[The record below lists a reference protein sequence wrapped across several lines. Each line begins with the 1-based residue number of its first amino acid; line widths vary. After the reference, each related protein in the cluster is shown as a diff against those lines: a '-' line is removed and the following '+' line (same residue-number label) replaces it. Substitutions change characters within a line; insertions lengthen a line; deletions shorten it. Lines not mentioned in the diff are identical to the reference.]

1 MILLG
6 RCKVNIFSKFRFKKK
21 YFAFFAI
28 VPLLA
33 VTAVISVP
41 CPVCN
46 GTGAVNS
53 LPNTEMVSI
62 LEMDFEQTLGSG
74 VPCGAYIVYKYN
86 ISIKLLNE
94 ASENAE
100 GWLEILLINTRQEE
114 GSNILD
120 TQYVQINIPAEAV
133 VTNEYNVSF
142 GTVMVFQEGLEVRA
156 EVVEGNVPDLI
167 CDGTGRISVNTW
179 PLINGFKEHF
189 SEVVQETQPYH
200 PPEFIDWEEF
210 MRNFFNQ

>member
-1 MILLG
+1 M
-6 RCKVNIFSKFRFKKK
+6 NIPNNLRFKKK
-21 YFAFFAI
+21 YFAFLTI

-41 CPVCN
+41 CPVCD
-46 GTGAVNS
+46 GTGVVNS

-62 LEMDFEQTLGSG
+62 LEIDSEQLLGSG
-74 VPCGAYIVYKYN
+74 VPCGAYIVYKYGVD
-86 ISIKLLNE
+86 IKLLNE
-94 ASENAE
+94 SLENAE
-100 GWLEILLINTRQEE
+100 GWLEILLVNTNLEE
-114 GSNILD
+114 GNNILD
-120 TQYVQINIPAEAV
+120 RQYVQINIPAEAV
-133 VTNEYNVSF
+133 VTNKYMVSF

-167 CDGTGRISVNTW
+167 CDGTGSIPVNTW

-189 SEVVQETQPYH
+189 TEVVQEAQPYN
-200 PPEFIDWEEF
+200 PPKFIDWEEF

>member
-1 MILLG
+1 M
-6 RCKVNIFSKFRFKKK
+6 VNIPNNFRFKKK
-21 YFAFFAI
+21 YFAFLTI

-41 CPVCN
+41 CPVCD
-46 GTGAVNS
+46 GTGVVNS

-62 LEMDFEQTLGSG
+62 LEIDSEQLLGSG
-74 VPCGAYIVYKYN
+74 VPCGAYIVYKYDVA
-86 ISIKLLNE
+86 IKLLNE
-94 ASENAE
+94 SLENAE
-100 GWLEILLINTRQEE
+100 GWLEILLINTNKEDN
-114 GSNILD
+114 NILD

-133 VTNEYNVSF
+133 VSNAYVVSF
-142 GTVMVFQEGLEVRA
+142 GTVMVFQEGLEVQA

-167 CDGTGRISVNTW
+167 CDGTGSIPVNTW

-189 SEVVQETQPYH
+189 TEVVQEAQPYN
-200 PPEFIDWEEF
+200 PPKFIDWEEF

>member
-1 MILLG
+1 MNIL
-6 RCKVNIFSKFRFKKK
+6 RNFRFKKK
-21 YFAFFAI
+21 YFTFLTI

-33 VTAVISVP
+33 ITAVISVP
-41 CPVCN
+41 CPVCD
-46 GTGAVNS
+46 GTGVVNS

-62 LEMDFEQTLGSG
+62 LELDSEKLLGSG
-74 VPCGAYIVYKYN
+74 VPCGAYIVYKYKV
-86 ISIKLLNE
+86 SIKLLNE
-94 ASENAE
+94 ASENAQ
-100 GWLEILLINTRQEE
+100 GWLEILLVNTNLEE
-114 GSNILD
+114 GNNLLD

-133 VTNEYNVSF
+133 VTNKYDVSF
-142 GTVMVFQEGLEVRA
+142 GTVMVFQEGLDVRA

-189 SEVVQETQPYH
+189 SEVVQESQPYH